1 MSVYDSK
8 DLMDFKG
15 AAREYDIPVMLLEL
29 KVSQGALRSIEVDG
43 EQKLLRFDVEN
54 LVNRTVKR
62 GYGNRVISR
71 INPVGPVGTV
81 EPPAP
86 ETTS

>member
-29 KVSQGALRSIEVDG
+29 KVGQGALRSIEVDG
-43 EQKLLRFDVEN
+43 QQKLLRFDVEN

-71 INPVGPVGTV
+71 INPIGPGETGG
-81 EPPAP
+81 PTAP
-86 ETTS
+86 ETNP

>member
-1 MSVYDSK
+1 MSIYDSK

-15 AAREYDIPVMLLEL
+15 AAREYDIPVMLLERS
-29 KVSQGALRSIEVDG
+29 VEQGALRSIDVDG
-43 EQKLLRFDVEN
+43 QPKLLRADVEN

-71 INPVGPVGTV
+71 LNPVR
-81 EPPAP
+81 
-86 ETTS
+86 TTD

>member
-15 AAREYDIPVMLLEL
+15 AAREYDVPVMLLEL
-29 KVSQGALRSIEVDG
+29 SVEQGALRSIEVNG
-43 EQKLLRFDVEN
+43 ERKLLRFDVEN
-54 LVNRTVKR
+54 LVKRTVKR

-71 INPVGPVGTV
+71 LNP
-81 EPPAP
+81 
-86 ETTS
+86 SR